1 MQNYN
6 LVPFTNLDEIFHMI
20 DKISLLGGLTTEE
33 LYELFRL
40 AEYGVF
46 KKNDILFH
54 KDDSPN
60 YIYIVLS
67 GQIKV
72 YMTKDNIDYEF
83 ITISAGD
90 CLGEASLMSIEPHT
104 ATAVCSKKSKLI
116 LISRKTLFTLHK
128 TNNTLFAKL
137 ILNIARELARR
148 LHKNNNLL
156 FQYIS
161 SNRHTKKT

>member
-6 LVPFTNLDEIFHMI
+6 LVPFTNIDEILPML
-20 DKISLLGGLTTEE
+20 DKLSILGGLNNEE
-33 LYELFRL
+33 LYHLFSL
-40 AEYGVF
+40 AEYGIF

-54 KDDSPN
+54 KGDSPN
-60 YIYIVLS
+60 YIYIILS
-67 GQIKV
+67 GQVKV
-72 YMTKDNIDYEF
+72 YMTNDNIEYEF
-83 ITISAGD
+83 INFSPGD

-104 ATAVCSKKSKLI
+104 ATALCHKKSKLI

-128 TNNTLFAKL
+128 TNPTLFAKL

-161 SNRHTKKT
+161 SKK

>member
-1 MQNYN
+1 MKNYN
-6 LVPFTNLDEIFHMI
+6 LIPFTNLDEIYPMI
-20 DKISLLGGLTTEE
+20 DKISLLGGLNNEE
-33 LYELFRL
+33 LYELFSVS
-40 AEYGVF
+40 EYGVF

-83 ITISAGD
+83 INISIGD

-104 ATAVCSKKSKLI
+104 ATAVCAKKTKLI

-128 TNNTLFAKL
+128 TKPTLFSKL

-161 SNRHTKKT
+161 TVNSKDD